1 VSQTVTSE
9 TAPRSRKRRFNRH
22 DWIRLGIVLWFGVCW
37 YIGSTR
43 GQVDIEPF
51 FALAWPDAAETVK
64 LQDDLFEAKAP
75 DGSSLGYAGVGVATG
90 YGGPLSVAVAVD
102 PEGVATAVAVVQHR
116 ETPSFFDR
124 VVRGGVLARL
134 AGKSHQD
141 RIVLGEDVDAVS
153 GATYTSRALTQ
164 SVQGVVHKVARERLD
179 LPVPA
184 DERRIVFGIPE
195 LVLLALFAVGVTQ
208 RRIRVSKQLRSRL
221 RWATLVAGLVLL
233 GFVYN
238 RPFVLAHINMVLLGY
253 WPGWHTH
260 LYWYILIAG
269 LLFFKATEE
278 WNLYCYDF
286 CPFGASQEVLGL
298 IGGAK
303 SRPVR
308 WSSTLVWAKRWLIA
322 AAISL
327 ALIYRNPG
335 LSSYEIF
342 GTMFKLEGSP
352 FQFALLALIVLAAMF
367 YRRPWCQ
374 YLCPLHRHGTE
385 GLFDWC
391 RKQVGYAWKKLRPR
405 PAA

>member
-1 VSQTVTSE
+1 MSETVTAE
-9 TAPRSRKRRFNRH
+9 TARRRPRRRWNRH
-22 DWIRLGIVLWFGVCW
+22 DWIRLGVVLWFALCW

-43 GQVDIEPF
+43 GRGDIDPF
-51 FALAWPDAAETVK
+51 FALAWPEAAETVR
-64 LQDDLFEAKAP
+64 LEDDLFEAKAE
-75 DGSSLGYAGVGVATG
+75 DGSLLGYVGVGVASG
-90 YGGPLSVAVAVD
+90 YGGPLAVAVAVD
-102 PEGVATAVAVVQHR
+102 PEGVATAVSVVRHR
-116 ETPSFFDR
+116 ESPSFFDR
-124 VVRGGVLARL
+124 VLRGGMLARL

-141 RIVLGEDVDAVS
+141 RIVLGEDVDGVS
-153 GATYTSRALTQ
+153 GATYTSLALTQ
-164 SVQGVVHKVARERLD
+164 SVHRVVRKVAQERLD
-179 LPVPA
+179 LPVPP

-195 LVLLALFAVGVTQ
+195 MTVLALFTVGVAQ
-208 RRIRVSKQLRSRL
+208 RRLRVRKQLRNRL
-221 RWATLVAGLVLL
+221 RWATLLVGLVVI

-238 RPFVLAHINMVLLGY
+238 GPFVLAHINMVLLGY
-253 WPGWHTH
+253 WPEWQTH

-269 LLFFKATEE
+269 LLLFKATEE

-286 CPFGASQEVLGL
+286 CPFGAAQEVLGL
-298 IGGAK
+298 VGGAK
-303 SRPVR
+303 SRAVR

-335 LSSYEIF
+335 FSSYEIF
-342 GTMFKLEGSP
+342 GTMFKLEGSN

-391 RKQVGYAWKKLRPR
+391 RKQVGYTWQRFRPR